1 MAEAGPKESGMAAG
15 YNDSPDWFTIF
26 RTDENDGWLFEELI
40 AGRLRQGWGAPGFGL
55 LDPDGARVEKTDWE
69 QAYRSHWN
77 GDPSPKR
84 FAILSRMLEMGIG
97 DVVVVPKMPE
107 SNQLTVAR
115 VASGYRFEHDGELED
130 FRHVVHVKPQSI
142 RTFDY
147 RADED
152 AYLVSGL
159 FARANHRSAV
169 SACGNPANPAHVEAV
184 LRLMKR
190 PSCTSSMPREALS
203 RAAIDDV
210 LKEAAESLRARIKG
224 WNGQRF
230 EEAVRQAF
238 RDQGYE
244 EKSRRRF
251 DGQGGDAD
259 MVVAPPANPHSMF
272 LPGEIAVQVKWK
284 QGLDEDDEQAVRQI
298 VDWAESQGSDAV
310 KYVISSASEFTEGA
324 KKMAAANDVVLI
336 GGLQTMCF
344 LLGIASRYRDDW
356 EQ

>member
-1 MAEAGPKESGMAAG
+1 MAAE
-15 YNDSPDWFTIF
+15 YNESLDWFTIF
-26 RTDENDGWLFEELI
+26 RTYQNDGWLYEELI
-40 AGRLRQGWGAPGFGL
+40 AGRLRQGWGAQGFGL
-55 LDPDGARVEKTDWE
+55 LNPDGARVEKTDWE
-69 QAYRSHWN
+69 QAYGSRWDE
-77 GDPSPKR
+77 DPSPRR
-84 FAILSRMLEMGIG
+84 FAILSRMLDMKRG

-107 SNQLTVAR
+107 WNQLTIAQ
-115 VASGYRFEHDGELED
+115 VASGYRFEHDGDLED
-130 FRHVVHVKPQSI
+130 FRHVVHVEPRSI

-159 FARANHRSAV
+159 FARANHRPAV
-169 SACGNPANPAHVEAV
+169 SACEDAAHVHAV

-190 PSCTSSMPREALS
+190 PSCTNSMPREALG
-203 RAAIDDV
+203 RAAVDEV
-210 LKEAAESLRARIKG
+210 LKEAAESLRAKIDG

-259 MVVAPPANPHSMF
+259 IVVAPPANPHSLF
-272 LPGEIAVQVKWK
+272 LPEEIAVQVKWK
-284 QGLDEDDEQAVRQI
+284 QGVDEDDEHAVRQI
-298 VDWAESQGSDAV
+298 VDWSKSQGSDAV
-310 KYVISSASEFTEGA
+310 KYVISSASEFTECA
-324 KKMAAANDVVLI
+324 KKAAAANDVVLI

-344 LLGIASRYRDDW
+344 LMGIASRYRDDW
-356 EQ
+356 ER